1 MASHRLFWASLLMT
15 IVLSSALTPS
25 ATKPTRPF
33 ARSSA
38 DDLSKRPLREL
49 LTTDDTGAPLAPETL
64 ALLDRIDH
72 VIATGEVKDVMDVA
86 LHFGKIFGPGN
97 TAGAAAAGGVGSTA
111 QVAAANGTSTT
122 AEAKPTVEQ
131 MLRDFKRFSDALNR
145 PIHLPKY
152 GIIAR
157 IIKKIADNAVK
168 NKNDMTSLA
177 GHTFLIPSNTA
188 FTNTLAKSINNLKVL
203 IIIAAYNMINK
214 TYSFGDFMLLPPRVS
229 RIPTL
234 IPGMPLARYVSI
246 VGPIDV
252 ARLGGSPVALGR
264 PKSFR
269 LSWAEIRTPNL
280 YNGRWIKAHGVS
292 TFVKPNIK
300 NFTNSP
306 PPPPPSG

>member
-157 IIKKIADNAVK
+157 IIKKIADNAGECWTSRRVDRK
-168 NKNDMTSLA
+168 EKGKSNSYAPESMT
-177 GHTFLIPSNTA
+177 PSRKDCVSNE
-188 FTNTLAKSINNLKVL
+188 IDKVQQ
-203 IIIAAYNMINK
+203 
-214 TYSFGDFMLLPPRVS
+214 
-229 RIPTL
+229 
-234 IPGMPLARYVSI
+234 
-246 VGPIDV
+246 
-252 ARLGGSPVALGR
+252 
-264 PKSFR
+264 
-269 LSWAEIRTPNL
+269 
-280 YNGRWIKAHGVS
+280 
-292 TFVKPNIK
+292 
-300 NFTNSP
+300 
-306 PPPPPSG
+306 SGL